1 MTPIDSGI
9 VLRSKAHLITYDFPL
24 ILIAEDEKGNDYI
37 AVALLGTSGSDGS
50 PVYLA
55 APLDR
60 TEASEI
66 MRNRKVDLHRYLSE
80 NPVYRARC
88 AGKSLLEAFP
98 LEEFDFRNWN
108 LPRTVR
114 Y

>member
-1 MTPIDSGI
+1 MMPIDSGI
-9 VLRSKAHLITYDFPL
+9 VMRPKARLITYDFPL
-24 ILIAEDEKGNDYI
+24 ILIAEDESGNDYI

-55 APLDR
+55 ALIHPS
-60 TEASEI
+60 EASDI
-66 MRNRKVDLHRYLSE
+66 MRSRKVDLQRYFSE
-80 NPVYRARC
+80 NSVYRVRR
-88 AGKSLLEAFP
+88 AGKDLLEAF
-98 LEEFDFRNWN
+98 LLDGFDFRDWN